1 MGVLCE
7 QGKDSSLVK
16 IVPQLPGCDRL
27 CPVRREVGKPPPA
40 LLDGHAL
47 PQQKGRK
54 LVKAGSLGKCLPY
67 RPAQLRLVRFKL
79 GGLGRLSCGFSGGVL
94 FIKGKL
100 PFLCRPVCTS
110 SSKFQDNLFDDNAIP
125 PTIIEVLGR
134 ENREKNG
141 AVEAYI
147 YRLFSNKHSQLEE
160 ALNYC
165 LNATKEDFMVKHFID
180 SFWNEPGLKRSLDKI
195 YEIIVY
201 ALFSTLVD
209 TLGLKV
215 EVSIDDSKAKLLCE
229 FEDFAKKVM
238 SLDVDNLS
246 HIQDAKVYRVGVTNA
261 ADRGL
266 DMYSNWGPAIQIK
279 HLSLDVELAKN
290 IVDSVSSDKVI
301 IVCKDAEKDVIVSL
315 LTQIG
320 WRNHIQS
327 IVTENDLINWYEKAL
342 RGQYSELMGKILLS
356 TLCEEIALE
365 FPSVDTIPKSLQDRH
380 YENISDTFWK

>member
-1 MGVLCE
+1 MTTKE
-7 QGKDSSLVK
+7 EAK
-16 IVPQLPGCDRL
+16 
-27 CPVRREVGKPPPA
+27 
-40 LLDGHAL
+40 HAL
-47 PQQKGRK
+47 DKLIQKSRVHLYK
-54 LVKAGSLGKCLPY
+54 PIQIAEILYHDRIYHDIDLAVLEDY
-67 RPAQLRLVRFKL
+67 RTKSKKWRDEISKEL
-79 GGLGRLSCGFSGGVL
+79 LGR
-94 FIKGKL
+94 
-100 PFLCRPVCTS
+100 VCTS
-110 SSKFQDNLFDDNAIP
+110 SSKFQDNLFDENAIP
-125 PTIIEVLGR
+125 PTIIEVLGK
-134 ENREKNG
+134 ENRKTNG

-165 LNATKEDFMVKHFID
+165 LNATKEEFMVKNFIN

-215 EVSIDDSKAKLLCE
+215 EVSINASKVRLLTE

-238 SLDVDNLS
+238 SLDMDNFS
-246 HIQDAKVYRVGVTNA
+246 HIQEARVYRVGVTNA

-290 IVDSVSSDKVI
+290 IVGSVSSDKVI
-301 IVCKDAEKDVIVSL
+301 IVCKDAEKDIIVSL

-320 WRNHIQS
+320 WRSHIQS
-327 IVTENDLINWYEKAL
+327 IVTENDLINWYEKVL
-342 RGQYSELMGKILLS
+342 RGQYSEQMGNTLLS
-356 TLCEEIALE
+356 TLCEEIAME
-365 FPSVDTIPKSLQDRH
+365 FPSVDTIPKSLKDRH
-380 YENISDTFWK
+380 YEKITDWFWK

>member
-1 MGVLCE
+1 MPTKEDAKNALDKLIQKSRVHLYKPIQIAEILYHDRVYQDIDLTVLE
-7 QGKDSSLVK
+7 D
-16 IVPQLPGCDRL
+16 
-27 CPVRREVGKPPPA
+27 
-40 LLDGHAL
+40 
-47 PQQKGRK
+47 
-54 LVKAGSLGKCLPY
+54 Y
-67 RPAQLRLVRFKL
+67 RTKSKKWRDDISIEL
-79 GGLGRLSCGFSGGVL
+79 LGR
-94 FIKGKL
+94 
-100 PFLCRPVCTS
+100 VCTS

-290 IVDSVSSDKVI
+290 IVDRVSSDKVI
-301 IVCKDAEKDVIVSL
+301 IVSKDAEKDVIVSL